1 MSLIELQDVY
11 YKYNDG
17 EQDEVP
23 ALNGITLSIEEGE
36 FVVMAGRNGSGKSTC
51 AKLLNGLYTP
61 ASGKVLINGIDTADE
76 DRLFD
81 IRKTVGVVF
90 QNPDNQMVAT
100 VIEDDIAFGP
110 ENIGIPPEQIRE
122 RVDFALKAVNM
133 SGHAKGTP
141 FRLSGGQKQRIA
153 IAGVLALMP
162 RVLVMDESTSMLD
175 PEGRQ
180 EIMDVLRRL
189 NTEER
194 ITVVLITHYM
204 SEAIA
209 ADRIIVLDG
218 GKIVM
223 QGGRELFLLEEQL
236 KSYGLDVPVEASI
249 ANELRSKGIE
259 IGEVLTIQ
267 ELEDSLC
274 RLR

>member
-1 MSLIELQDVY
+1 MSFIELQEVY

-17 EQDEVP
+17 EQDEVS

-51 AKLLNGLYTP
+51 AKLFNGLYTP
-61 ASGKVLINGIDTADE
+61 SSGKILIDGIDTADE

-100 VIEDDIAFGP
+100 IIEDDIAFGP
-110 ENIGIPPEQIRE
+110 ENIGIAPSEIRE
-122 RVDFALKAVNM
+122 RVDYALKAVNM
-133 SGHAKGTP
+133 SEHAKGTP

-153 IAGVLALMP
+153 IAGVLALRP

-180 EIMDVLRRL
+180 EIMDVLRKL
-189 NTEER
+189 NREEK

-204 SEAIA
+204 SEAVT
-209 ADRIIVLDG
+209 ADRIIVLDDG
-218 GKIVM
+218 RIVM
-223 QGGRELFLLEEQL
+223 QGGRELFLKEDQL
-236 KSYGLDVPVEASI
+236 KTYGLDVPVETSI
-249 ANELRSKGIE
+249 ANELRERGIAV
-259 IGEVLTIQ
+259 GEVLSIQ

-274 RLR
+274 R